1 MHDSPI
7 ASDTATVHELQQEIQ
22 KLRSELLQ
30 EKAQAEVRTRIFR
43 LLSHEFRT
51 PLTIILSST
60 ELLQVYG
67 ERWSGEKRGIHLGK
81 IASSVDLL
89 SSLLDDVLL
98 FNRLQADTVEVVTP
112 SSSQP
117 LREFLQEVVADC
129 ANQEVHRVTLVCD
142 EIHTRLDGSLLRTI
156 VRNLLGNA
164 LRYTGASVSIEVR
177 QDPSG
182 VRMQVDDEGPGF
194 PPSEAALLFEPFFRG
209 IRSQG
214 TPGTGLGLA
223 VVQQCVNLLGGSI
236 AYLPLE
242 NGGSRFLIKLKEQS

>member
-7 ASDTATVHELQQEIQ
+7 ASDAVAIHELQQEIQ
-22 KLRSELLQ
+22 QLRSELLQ

-98 FNRLQADTVEVVTP
+98 FNRLQADAVEVITS

-117 LREFLQEVVADC
+117 LREFLHEVVVDC
-129 ANQEVHRVTLVCD
+129 ASQDVDRVVFSCD
-142 EIHTRLDGSLLRTI
+142 EIQTRLDTSLLRTI

-164 LRYTGASVSIEVR
+164 LRYTKGNVSIQVQ
-177 QDPSG
+177 QDSSG
-182 VRMQVDDEGPGF
+182 LCLHVDDEGPGF
-194 PPSEAALLFEPFFRG
+194 PPSEAASLFEPFFRG

-223 VVQQCVNLLGGSI
+223 VVQQCVDLLGGSI